1 MVNHFLKTL
10 RKKIQP
16 FFDKGGSHGFDHTE
30 RVFRLATIIAEK
42 EGADLE
48 IVQTAALLHDI
59 ARKKEAG
66 GEVECH
72 AAQGA
77 KDAEKILQETGFD
90 KSKIPLVVDC
100 IAVHRFRK
108 GIVPKTIEGKV
119 LQDADRLDVLGAI
132 GVARVFSFGGY
143 RMILY
148 KFMPVI
154 KPIVKI
160 LKITD
165 QFLFS
170 ISHIIVDLF
179 VIFDTSFDFSNII
192 HVYITTFKYILDIP
206 VYTYFLT
213 LSFIE
218 LFASSCL

>member
-132 GVARVFSFGGY
+132 GVARVFSFGGE
-143 RMILY
+143 RHRPLNS
-148 KFMPVI
+148 PVNFGLPSSI
-154 KPIVKI
+154 SHFSEKI
-160 LKITD
+160 LKIKPKEFNTKTA
-165 QFLFS
+165 QKMAGRRYKFTKNFVKEFLGEW
-170 ISHIIVDLF
+170 
-179 VIFDTSFDFSNII
+179 
-192 HVYITTFKYILDIP
+192 KGKK
-206 VYTYFLT
+206 
-213 LSFIE
+213 
-218 LFASSCL
+218 